1 MPTLIARLRILLPAA
16 GLLLAAGGYT
26 LWWHA
31 VADAVKARVPLVVAA
46 CAEAGIVVDPGTAEV
61 GGFPYRVELALQGP
75 VATGRHW
82 RWALERVQVFAQ
94 PWNLRHL
101 VVLAGTAHR
110 WGREPGSTALASD
123 VLRASLVHG
132 RDGALER
139 FSIEATGL
147 SAPHWSLDRME
158 LHVRRTAGGFE
169 TAGKLEGGR
178 SADRSAAGRP
188 TIEYALLEG
197 TLAPMPGLRAL
208 ADPAGWALA
217 GGILEISRFAFA
229 WGPLQGDAQGT
240 VTLDG
245 AGRPLGAFT
254 LSTGNFP
261 AAIRFLEDQGWTPSA
276 AARAAEAATVEA
288 GRHTAETSIPVT
300 VQDGALAVAGVP
312 LLEIPPLVPVPA
324 PNPVRR
330 RSHPDEFRGS
340 G

>member
-1 MPTLIARLRILLPAA
+1 MPALLARLRVLLPAA

-31 VADAVKARVPLVVAA
+31 VADAVRARVPLVVAA

-75 VATGRHW
+75 VAAGRDW
-82 RWALERVQVFAQ
+82 RWAPERVQVFAQ

-110 WGREPGSTALASD
+110 WGGEPGGMALASD
-123 VLRASLVHG
+123 VFRASLVHG

-139 FSIEATGL
+139 ISIEATGL

-158 LHVRRTAGGFE
+158 LHARRTGGGFE

-178 SADRSAAGRP
+178 SVDHGAATRP

-197 TLAPMPGLRAL
+197 TLAPVPGLRAL

-217 GGILEISRFAFA
+217 GGILEISRFTFA
-229 WGPLQGDAQGT
+229 WGPLQGNAQGT

-254 LSTGNFP
+254 LRTGNFP

-288 GRHTAETSIPVT
+288 GRHTVETSIPVT

-330 RSHPDEFRGS
+330 RSHPGEFRGS

>member
-1 MPTLIARLRILLPAA
+1 MPALVAKLRILLPAA

-31 VADAVKARVPLVVAA
+31 VADAVSARVPLVVAA

-75 VATGRHW
+75 VATGRNW
-82 RWALERVQVFAQ
+82 RWAPERVQVFAQ

-110 WGREPGSTALASD
+110 WGREPRGTALAAD
-123 VLRASLVHG
+123 VFRASLVHG

-139 FSIEATGL
+139 ISIEATGL
-147 SAPHWSLDRME
+147 TAPDWSLDRME
-158 LHVRRTAGGFE
+158 LHARRTRGGFE

-178 SADRSAAGRP
+178 SADRGAATRP

-197 TLAPMPGLRAL
+197 TLAPTPGLRAL

-217 GGILEISRFAFA
+217 GGILEISRFTFA
-229 WGPLQGDAQGT
+229 WGSLQGDAQGT

-261 AAIRFLEDQGWTPSA
+261 AAIRFLEDQGWTPAA

-300 VQDGALAVAGVP
+300 VQDGELTVAGVP
-312 LLEIPPLVPVPA
+312 LLQLPPLVPVPA